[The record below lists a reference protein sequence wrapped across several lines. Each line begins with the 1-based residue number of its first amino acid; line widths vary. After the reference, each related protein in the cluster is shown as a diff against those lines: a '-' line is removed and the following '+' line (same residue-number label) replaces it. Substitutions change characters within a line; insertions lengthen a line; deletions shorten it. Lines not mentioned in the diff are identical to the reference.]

1 MEWVVSSRGY
11 RVSSVVLTAIGVA
24 PLTLVDPAVLT
35 WMVVR

>member
-1 MEWVVSSRGY
+1 VVSSRGCRRS
-11 RVSSVVLTAIGVA
+11 RVTSAPIGLA

>member
-1 MEWVVSSRGY
+1 MSSRGY
-11 RVSSVVLTAIGVA
+11 RMSRVIPAPIGVA